1 MTTRRGR
8 SSGSGQPGSQ
18 AFRRGVQRLKRDLAE
33 DDNWAFEHLENQD
46 RKLLAKWQPLTELAE
61 SLRIEELLTYMNDT
75 LLDGQGVIEKTF
87 RWERSE
93 SDDLDVDDVD
103 DEEDWEDDDEDDED
117 DDEDYW
123 EDEDDEDDDDDMEDV
138 FGLAEIPVL
147 SILLSWKQAG
157 RIQLNVELV
166 GTADGIVLRVNGDE
180 MGSPTTRL
188 LYRGLI
194 GGFEEH
200 TEFIESA
207 DDDEEDD

>member
-8 SSGSGQPGSQ
+8 SSGSGEPGSQ
-18 AFRRGVQRLKRDLAE
+18 AFRRGVQRLKRDLTE

-61 SLRIEELLTYMNDT
+61 SLRIDELLTYMNDN
-75 LLDGQGVIEKTF
+75 LLEGQGVIEKTF

-93 SDDLDVDDVD
+93 SDDLDE

-117 DDEDYW
+117 EDEDYW
-123 EDEDDEDDDDDMEDV
+123 EDDDDMEDV

-180 MGSPTTRL
+180 MGSPTSRL

-200 TEFIESA
+200 TEFIESP

>member
-8 SSGSGQPGSQ
+8 SSGSSEPGSQ
-18 AFRRGVQRLKRDLAE
+18 AFRRGVQRLKRDLTE
-33 DDNWAFEHLENQD
+33 DDNWSFERLEIQD

-61 SLRIEELLTYMNDT
+61 SLQIEELLAYMNDN
-75 LLDGQGVIEKTF
+75 LLEGQGVIEKTF

-93 SDDLDVDDVD
+93 SDDLDEEE
-103 DEEDWEDDDEDDED
+103 DEEDWEDDEEDDED
-117 DDEDYW
+117 EDEDDW

-166 GTADGIVLRVNGDE
+166 GTDDGIVLRVNGDE
-180 MGSPTTRL
+180 MGSPTPRF

-200 TEFIESA
+200 TEFIETP

>member
-1 MTTRRGR
+1 MTSRRGR
-8 SSGSGQPGSQ
+8 SSGSGEPGSQ
-18 AFRRGVQRLKRDLAE
+18 AFRRGVQRLKRDLTE
-33 DDNWAFEHLENQD
+33 DDNWSFERLEIQD
-46 RKLLAKWQPLTELAE
+46 RKLLEKWRPLTELAE
-61 SLRIEELLTYMNDT
+61 SLRIEELLAYMNGN

-87 RWERSE
+87 RCERSE
-93 SDDLDVDDVD
+93 YEVIDTDEED
-103 DEEDWEDDDEDDED
+103 DEEDWEEDDEDEDDWEDEDED
-117 DDEDYW
+117 DDE
-123 EDEDDEDDDDDMEDV
+123 EEDDEDEDV

-180 MGSPTTRL
+180 MGSPTSRL

-200 TEFIESA
+200 TEFIEGP